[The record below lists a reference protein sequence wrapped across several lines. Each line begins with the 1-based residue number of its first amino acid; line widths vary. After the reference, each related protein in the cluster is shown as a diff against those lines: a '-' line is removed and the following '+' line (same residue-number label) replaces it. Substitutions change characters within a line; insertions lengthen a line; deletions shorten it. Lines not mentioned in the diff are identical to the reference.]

1 VDAIAE
7 MLTWTKA
14 RVLVKLNPP
23 TKLET
28 IVSSERAAAFKQWLD
43 DALP

>member
-1 VDAIAE
+1 
-7 MLTWTKA
+7 LQ
-14 RVLVKLNPP
+14 VLIKLNPP

-43 DALP
+43 DSPAV